1 MRIAI
6 VTDYYYPMLG
16 GITEHVHGQAR
27 ELARR
32 GHEVTVVTGH
42 LLRTPPIADQ
52 DARPV
57 RRRGL
62 RRRPP
67 RRRRAALRQ
76 RLADDPHRA
85 RRASCCS
92 CERLFKRLE
101 VDVVHLH
108 APYNPSMCAIAPLAI
123 PKGAVGVATY
133 HSVFAPGVLLD
144 VFAPILR
151 RWLGKLDAHVV
162 VSEACIGSLAPYF
175 PFDYR
180 IIPNGIDDRHFSP
193 DAEPLPELREGGKP
207 LILFLGRFDPR
218 NGLPTMLD
226 AFEQVHAEHE
236 GTVRLCVVGD
246 GPLGNVYRR
255 KLPER
260 VAGDV
265 IWAGRVDWSR
275 PRYYAS
281 ADIHCTPCQRASF
294 GMVLLEAMSSG
305 RPVVASRISGF
316 QLLMEHGKQGLHGE
330 PGRRREPLRAGAA
343 VPARPARRARAHGA
357 RGAHHGRHALRLV
370 ERRRAARAA
379 LRRAAEAQAGR
390 EMRKRAVVRRFVG
403 ASAVVIA
410 RRRRRRRRRRHGARG
425 LGRLGVLRRSSAC
438 SSLIWAWASFTP
450 NSPLFGK
457 VVTGRGTND
466 RVLALTFDD
475 GPVAPSGRRRV
486 LDALRASGARA
497 TFFVLGRHAEAAP
510 RARSAGSATRA
521 TRSPRTATTTRC

>member
-57 RRRGL
+57 VDEGFDVVRVGVGVPLYGNASQTIHTVPAGL
-62 RRRPP
+62 VLQ
-67 RRRRAALRQ
+67 LR
-76 RLADDPHRA
+76 
-85 RRASCCS
+85 
-92 CERLFKRLE
+92 RLFKRLG

-123 PKGAVGVATY
+123 PSRAVGVATY

-151 RWLGKLDAHVV
+151 RWLGRLDAHVV

-175 PFDYR
+175 PYHYR

-193 DAEPLPELREGGKP
+193 EAEPLPELREGGKP

-218 NGLPTMLD
+218 NGLPTMLE
-226 AFEQVHAEHE
+226 AFQQVHAEHE
-236 GTVRLCVVGD
+236 GSVRLCIVGD

-294 GMVLLEAMSSG
+294 GMVLLEAMSTG

-316 QLLMEHGKQGLHGE
+316 QLLMEHGKQGLM
-330 PGRRREPLRAGAA
+330 
-343 VPARPARRARAHGA
+343 VSPADDANRFAQALLYLLDRPAERARM
-357 RGAHHGRHALRLV
+357 
-370 ERRRAARAA
+370 
-379 LRRAAEAQAGR
+379 GR
-390 EMRKRAVVRRFVG
+390 EGRITAVTRYAWSSV
-403 ASAVVIA
+403 AVQLEQLYVE
-410 RRRRRRRRRRHGARG
+410 
-425 LGRLGVLRRSSAC
+425 LLR
-438 SSLIWAWASFTP
+438 
-450 NSPLFGK
+450 NKQGK
-457 VVTGRGTND
+457 G
-466 RVLALTFDD
+466 
-475 GPVAPSGRRRV
+475 
-486 LDALRASGARA
+486 
-497 TFFVLGRHAEAAP
+497 
-510 RARSAGSATRA
+510 
-521 TRSPRTATTTRC
+521 